1 MASDSTLIFK
11 RKKAK
16 SAQRTRD
23 ASPDN
28 DSATTAQGTGDE
40 SPSILATK
48 LKNKVKRAQPKSRL
62 SFGGADDEEGGE
74 EVFQVKKSNLSK
86 KLALGT
92 HPATVALNSSI
103 STSRG
108 PTYDQTYL
116 NQLKASTPTS
126 RPRLADDAYDADTSM
141 NIDVSLND
149 MDVDIDD
156 SASFNLPSESSIKVA
171 KEKRERLRKTQAAGE
186 EDFISLSLTRRAD
199 EPPGPHPESRLVR
212 EEDELGEGED
222 EFAEYTSAQERIALG
237 KKSKKL
243 EASKRRDNMK
253 EMIADAEEEDEETM
267 EWEQEQLRRGGHQTP
282 EPSAPSKVKE
292 AYKPAPSNFCSIL
305 HRPGSY
311 KVPVPL
317 ATPLPTLNTALSRL
331 TQQFTQLTTSHAQNT
346 AALETLAQERDEID
360 TREKEMRDMV
370 GRAEEKSSWFGSFKE
385 WVEGVAGFL
394 DEKYPLL
401 EKLEEEHLS
410 LLQERS
416 DLVCQRRQMDDED
429 DLTIFLGPLPT
440 PVAKPELE
448 EYDELGRIIPKPNAA
463 FARRERRTARLS
475 RRQVRQQ
482 RSRKAELEEGYST
495 DSSLPPPDA
504 SAYSSAIA
512 SLALRTKE
520 VLADV
525 RADEFRDPGKG
536 RWSVWRE
543 KYSDSYIGAW
553 GGLGVVSVWEFWVR
567 LELIG
572 WDCVEDSRSLHD
584 FKWYKGLYEYSRPG
598 NGDPHERELG
608 PDGDLVVSM
617 ISTAVI
623 PRLCKLVEGG
633 AFDAYSEQHVRRMVD
648 LAEEVEASVETGNMK
663 FQTLLKSVITN
674 FETAIIGTEEL
685 LVKFNSVQQSITPFD
700 PESIPARQRFLARRV
715 KLLKNMLRWRK
726 YTGERFGVGM
736 LMSRLVER
744 CVSGVAESG
753 WEVGGEDV
761 AKTVVS
767 LLPGELVPPQLK
779 QRLTS
784 R

>member
-1 MASDSTLIFK
+1 M
-11 RKKAK
+11 
-16 SAQRTRD
+16 
-23 ASPDN
+23 
-28 DSATTAQGTGDE
+28 
-40 SPSILATK
+40 
-48 LKNKVKRAQPKSRL
+48 
-62 SFGGADDEEGGE
+62 
-74 EVFQVKKSNLSK
+74 FQVKKSNLSK

-370 GRAEEKSSWFGSFKE
+370 GRA
-385 WVEGVAGFL
+385 AGI
-394 DEKYPLL
+394 PL
-401 EKLEEEHLS
+401 
-410 LLQERS
+410 
-416 DLVCQRRQMDDED
+416 
-429 DLTIFLGPLPT
+429 T
-440 PVAKPELE
+440 
-448 EYDELGRIIPKPNAA
+448 
-463 FARRERRTARLS
+463 
-475 RRQVRQQ
+475 
-482 RSRKAELEEGYST
+482 T
-495 DSSLPPPDA
+495 D
-504 SAYSSAIA
+504 
-512 SLALRTKE
+512 
-520 VLADV
+520 
-525 RADEFRDPGKG
+525 
-536 RWSVWRE
+536 
-543 KYSDSYIGAW
+543 
-553 GGLGVVSVWEFWVR
+553 
-567 LELIG
+567 
-572 WDCVEDSRSLHD
+572 H
-584 FKWYKGLYEYSRPG
+584 
-598 NGDPHERELG
+598 
-608 PDGDLVVSM
+608 
-617 ISTAVI
+617 
-623 PRLCKLVEGG
+623 
-633 AFDAYSEQHVRRMVD
+633 
-648 LAEEVEASVETGNMK
+648 
-663 FQTLLKSVITN
+663 
-674 FETAIIGTEEL
+674 
-685 LVKFNSVQQSITPFD
+685 
-700 PESIPARQRFLARRV
+700 
-715 KLLKNMLRWRK
+715 
-726 YTGERFGVGM
+726 
-736 LMSRLVER
+736 
-744 CVSGVAESG
+744 
-753 WEVGGEDV
+753 
-761 AKTVVS
+761 
-767 LLPGELVPPQLK
+767 
-779 QRLTS
+779 
-784 R
+784 